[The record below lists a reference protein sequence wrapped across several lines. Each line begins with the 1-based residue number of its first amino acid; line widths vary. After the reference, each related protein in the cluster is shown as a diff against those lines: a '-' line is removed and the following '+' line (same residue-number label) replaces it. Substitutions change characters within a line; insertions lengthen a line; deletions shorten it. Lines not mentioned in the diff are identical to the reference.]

1 MRPYTNITPMLH
13 PRQSIFLQKEEYSS
27 DKDYYEEGISIYIT
41 SARYKAEWYW
51 RLFKSIVIE
60 SFTNRKVPYNF
71 FAADIFVSL
80 KYGLKTWGEWNKI
93 KKTAN
98 PKCIWMSIN

>member
-1 MRPYTNITPMLH
+1 MKIKSVASVILAGFLICVTNLNVFA
-13 PRQSIFLQKEEYSS
+13 SEWVDY
-27 DKDYYEEGISIYIT
+27 KDYYEEGISIYIT

-51 RLFKSIVIE
+51 RLFKNVVIE

-80 KYGLKTWGEWNKI
+80 KYGLILVHLCSNI
-93 KKTAN
+93 KVNTH
-98 PKCIWMSIN
+98 